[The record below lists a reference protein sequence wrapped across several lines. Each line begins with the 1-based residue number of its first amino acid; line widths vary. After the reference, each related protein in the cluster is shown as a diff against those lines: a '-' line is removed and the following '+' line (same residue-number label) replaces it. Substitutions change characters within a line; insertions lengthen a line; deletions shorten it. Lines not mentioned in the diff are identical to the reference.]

1 VKRSKPPVISSKKLP
16 KQGRSRELV
25 RAIHEAAIRVLRDH
39 GARKFTTARVAEAA
53 GVSVG
58 SLYQYFP
65 NKESLLFH
73 MQTEEWRETG
83 ATLAAILSEPRPPL
97 DRLRKLVTVFFR
109 SELAERDFRIA
120 LHDAGAL
127 IRDAPE
133 SRVHRAEKTAQIMAF
148 MAEAAPALSAKR
160 RAFVGK
166 FVITALS
173 AIGERITQDPITT
186 SECDA
191 WARETADCLSA
202 YVMSHA
208 A

>member
-1 VKRSKPPVISSKKLP
+1 MKRKSAPVISSKKQP
-16 KQGRSRELV
+16 KQERSRELV
-25 RAIHEAAIRVLRDH
+25 GAIHQAAIRVLRDH

-83 ATLAAILSEPRPPL
+83 AALGAILSEARPPL
-97 DRLRKLVTVFFR
+97 DRLRRLIAVFFR

-133 SRVHRAEKTAQIMAF
+133 SRAHRDEKTAQMMAF
-148 MAEAAPALSAKR
+148 IAEAVPSLPAKR

-173 AIGERITQDPITT
+173 AIGERITQDPI
-186 SECDA
+186 SVAECDA
-191 WARETADCLSA
+191 WARETADCLCA
-202 YVMSHA
+202 YLMSRA
-208 A
+208 